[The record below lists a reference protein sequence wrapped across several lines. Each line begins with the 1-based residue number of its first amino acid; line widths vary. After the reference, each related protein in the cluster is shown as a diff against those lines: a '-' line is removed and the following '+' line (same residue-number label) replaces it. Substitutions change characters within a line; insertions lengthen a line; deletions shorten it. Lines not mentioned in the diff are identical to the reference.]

1 MIQSMTGFGSAV
13 VDEFKVEVRS
23 LNHKYLDIS
32 VRMPSFLIEHEIPVR
47 NLVKAKFERGKIDV
61 NIFLTDKRQA
71 GIRINKELAKEIHE
85 AFSELKRDLSMPG
98 SLDINFFSGYR
109 ELLLSEEPQY
119 KTDTLYEAVNAAL
132 SKVEEMRK
140 NEGESLGKE
149 LAERLNNLEKIH
161 AKIEESAKDVAHNCK
176 DKLLKKIAELVPDL
190 SVDEAKLSQE
200 VAFLAQKSD
209 ITEELARLKSHMQQF
224 SSSLSLD
231 SAGRR
236 LDFLLQEMN
245 REANTIASKVDEVQ
259 IINMTIEIKTEI
271 ERLREQ
277 VQNIQ

>member
-1 MIQSMTGFGSAV
+1 MTGFGSAV

-47 NLVKAKFERGKIDV
+47 NLVKANFERGKIDV

>member
-1 MIQSMTGFGSAV
+1 MTGFGSAV
-13 VDEFKVEVRS
+13 VDEFKVDVRS

-32 VRMPSFLIEHEIPVR
+32 VRMPSFLIEHEIPVK
-47 NLVKAKFERGKIDV
+47 NLIKTKFERGKIDV
-61 NIFLTDKRQA
+61 NISLSDKRQS

-85 AFSELKRDLSMPG
+85 AFSELQRDLSMQG

-109 ELLLSEEPQY
+109 ELLLTEEPQY
-119 KTDTLYEAVNAAL
+119 KTDALYEAVNTAL
-132 SKVEEMRK
+132 SKVHEMRK
-140 NEGESLGKE
+140 NEGESLRNE
-149 LAERLNNLEKIH
+149 LAERLNNLAKIH

-176 DKLLKKIAELVPDL
+176 NKLLKKIAELVPDL
-190 SVDEAKLSQE
+190 SVDETRLSQE

-209 ITEELARLKSHMQQF
+209 IAEELARLKSHIQQF
-224 SSSLSLD
+224 SSSLTQN
-231 SAGRR
+231 AVGRR

-245 REANTIASKVDEVQ
+245 REVNTIASKVDDVQ

>member
-1 MIQSMTGFGSAV
+1 MTGFGSAV
-13 VDEFKVEVRS
+13 VDEFKVVVRS

-32 VRMPSFLIEHEIPVR
+32 VRMPSFLIEHEIPVK
-47 NLVKAKFERGKIDV
+47 NLIKTKFERGKIDV
-61 NIFLTDKRQA
+61 NISLSDKRQS

-85 AFSELKRDLSMPG
+85 AFSELQRDLSMQG

-109 ELLLSEEPQY
+109 ELLLTEEPQY
-119 KTDTLYEAVNAAL
+119 KTDALYEAVNTAL
-132 SKVEEMRK
+132 SKVHEMRK
-140 NEGESLGKE
+140 NEGESLRNE
-149 LAERLNNLEKIH
+149 LAERLNNLAKIH

-190 SVDEAKLSQE
+190 SVDETRLSQE

-209 ITEELARLKSHMQQF
+209 IAEELARLKSHIQQF
-224 SSSLSLD
+224 SSSLTQN
-231 SAGRR
+231 AVGRR

-245 REANTIASKVDEVQ
+245 REVNTIASKVDDVQ

>member
-1 MIQSMTGFGSAV
+1 
-13 VDEFKVEVRS
+13 
-23 LNHKYLDIS
+23 
-32 VRMPSFLIEHEIPVR
+32 
-47 NLVKAKFERGKIDV
+47 
-61 NIFLTDKRQA
+61 
-71 GIRINKELAKEIHE
+71 
-85 AFSELKRDLSMPG
+85 
-98 SLDINFFSGYR
+98 
-109 ELLLSEEPQY
+109 
-119 KTDTLYEAVNAAL
+119 
-132 SKVEEMRK
+132 
-140 NEGESLGKE
+140 
-149 LAERLNNLEKIH
+149 
-161 AKIEESAKDVAHNCK
+161 
-176 DKLLKKIAELVPDL
+176 
-190 SVDEAKLSQE
+190 